1 MSRPVPIL
9 VFGTARSGTTRLTN
23 LLLSR
28 EQVAGLAHPL
38 HWGAHELPLHDYAR
52 YWGDFGRPENW
63 ERFLADLAGSD
74 VQRLAGLDLD
84 AWRARPAEDVNA
96 WFLEM
101 MDRVAEA
108 RGCRCWTAKLDPKQ
122 VSRRREW
129 RRLLQRLLRRYD
141 AFHVVAVR
149 RPRADVLRS
158 YLRMPGPAFHARRRP
173 FAGRAAR
180 VLGLARY
187 RVHEAALARLVED
200 TGATVV
206 EFADLVEDPAGLL
219 AKLEGVVG
227 ELGASTGR
235 EFPRNTSFAGDAG
248 SRPRR
253 ATGIAPADG
262 GRLYGLFDRA
272 PWLATAIVR
281 AWESRR
287 PRSNPLYYRLRRAE
301 EAPAELEAEF
311 RRTGHD
317 ALIPYISGS

>member
-1 MSRPVPIL
+1 MSGPVPIL

-38 HWGAHELPLHDYAR
+38 HWGAHELPLYDYAR
-52 YWGDFGRPENW
+52 YWGDFRRPENW
-63 ERFLADLAGSD
+63 ARFLADLAGSD
-74 VQRLAGLDLD
+74 IQRLAGLDLD
-84 AWRARPAEDVNA
+84 AWRARPVEDVNE

-101 MDRVAEA
+101 MDRVAET
-108 RGCRCWTAKLDPKQ
+108 RGCRCWAAKLDPKQ
-122 VSRRREW
+122 VSRPAQW
-129 RRLLQRLLRRYD
+129 RRLLNRLRRRYER
-141 AFHVVAVR
+141 FHVVAVR

-158 YLRMPGPAFHARRRP
+158 YLRMPGPAFRARKRP
-173 FAGRAAR
+173 VAGRAAR

-187 RVHEAALARLVED
+187 RVHEAALARLVAD

-206 EFADLVEDPAGLL
+206 EFADLVEDPEAVL
-219 AKLEGVVG
+219 AALEARVG
-227 ELGASTGR
+227 ELGAPTGR
-235 EFPRNTSFAGDAG
+235 EFPRNTSFARDGG
-248 SRPRR
+248 SRPRDG
-253 ATGIAPADG
+253 AGIAAADG
-262 GRLYGLFDRA
+262 GRLYAVFDRA

-281 AWESRR
+281 AWERRR

-301 EAPAELEAEF
+301 DEPAELAAEF